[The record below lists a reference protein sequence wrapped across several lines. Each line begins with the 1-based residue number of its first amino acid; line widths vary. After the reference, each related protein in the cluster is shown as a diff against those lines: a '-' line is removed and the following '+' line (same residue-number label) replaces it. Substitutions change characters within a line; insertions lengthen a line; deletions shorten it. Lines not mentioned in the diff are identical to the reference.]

1 VSPTEIALLIGGG
14 LLAGI
19 VNTLAGGASV
29 LSVPL
34 LVLVGLPG
42 TMANGT
48 NRVGILV
55 HNMVASWRFR
65 AEGVSGIRKS
75 IPVILPIVLGSLVG
89 AWAISL
95 LPDSAFERLFGV
107 VMVLLVIP
115 MIAPVGGPLKPGR
128 RRFTPAQS
136 FAVFFLIGLFGG
148 AFQAG
153 VGLFLVAA
161 LVFAGYDLVLAN
173 SMKVVVNTALTFSAL
188 VVFIAR
194 GQVVWLPGLI
204 MAIGFAL
211 GAVVGVRIAVRGGER
226 VIRPVLIAS
235 VVMLAGRM
243 LGLY

>member
-1 VSPTEIALLIGGG
+1 MSPTEIALLIGGG